1 MKNKINIIVI
11 ILFMLSVFYGCGNKS
26 NEESK
31 ITEEKKE
38 TEKKDV
44 VLTKESIEDTG
55 METETAKTETM
66 QGNIKIP
73 AKIITDQDYE
83 AKVGSL
89 VQGRV
94 YKVYAKIGDYVKK
107 GQVLM
112 YIEGMEIGEIK
123 SKYLKAKA
131 QLDFAES
138 NYKRQKTLIEQNI
151 GSQKSFYEAEAEY
164 NKALAEFKAEDKRI
178 HSVGMSDDDVI
189 GKNENGAADH
199 TSGLLAIKSP
209 VNGLVTERNIVIGQY
224 IDVTTNAF
232 VIINVSNLIVEG
244 QIRED
249 EINKIS
255 GKPEIK
261 FTTQTYPEIEFTG
274 RVYYTSQLV
283 DPQTRTIGI
292 RARINNNNSMLK
304 PEMFGSM
311 QIPLSGSVKGIFVS
325 SEAIE
330 KIDESPA
337 IFIAINDS
345 TFEKRKIELGV
356 ELDGKVEIKKGL
368 NIGEKYV
375 SKGTF
380 YLKSELMKESFGE
393 GD

>member
-1 MKNKINIIVI
+1 MKNKNYI
-11 ILFMLSVFYGCGNKS
+11 ILITLLILNAFYGCGKNNK
-26 NEESK
+26 EENN

-38 TEKKDV
+38 AEKKVV
-44 VLTKESIEDTG
+44 VLTKESIEETG
-55 METETAKTETM
+55 IETETAVTESM

-94 YKVYAKIGDYVKK
+94 YKVYAKIGDFVKK

-151 GSQKSFYEAEAEY
+151 GSQKSFYEAESEY

-189 GKNENGAADH
+189 GKNENGLADH

-224 IDVTTNAF
+224 VDVTTNAF

-249 EINKIS
+249 EISKIS
-255 GKPEIK
+255 GKPDIK
-261 FTTQTYPEIEFTG
+261 FTTQTYSGIDFSG
-274 RVYYTSQLV
+274 KVYYTSQLV

-304 PEMFGSM
+304 PEMFGLM
-311 QIPLSGSVKGIFVS
+311 QIPLSGSVKGIFIS
-325 SEAIE
+325 SESIE
-330 KIDESPA
+330 KIDENSV

-345 TFEKRKIELGV
+345 TFEKRKIEIGA

>member
-1 MKNKINIIVI
+1 MKNKINIIIIALVI
-11 ILFMLSVFYGCGNKS
+11 LNTFYGCGKN
-26 NEESK
+26 SK
-31 ITEEKKE
+31 DETKIVEEKKE
-38 TEKKDV
+38 IEKKEI
-44 VLTKESIEDTG
+44 VLTKESIEETG
-55 METETAKTETM
+55 IETKTAVTEII

-89 VQGRV
+89 VQGRA

-131 QLDFAES
+131 QLDFAET
-138 NYKRQKTLIEQNI
+138 NYKRQKALIEQNI
-151 GSQKSFYEAEAEY
+151 GSQKSFYEAEAEF

-178 HSVGMSDDDVI
+178 HSVGMSDDEII
-189 GKNENGAADH
+189 GKNENGFADH
-199 TSGLLAIKSP
+199 TSGLLSIKSP
-209 VNGLVTERNIVIGQY
+209 VNGLVTERNVVIGQY

-249 EINKIS
+249 EISKIS

-261 FTTQTYPEIEFTG
+261 FTTQTYSGIEFSG

-292 RARINNNNSMLK
+292 RARINNSNSMLK
-304 PEMFGSM
+304 PEMFGLM
-311 QIPLSGSVKGIFVS
+311 HIPLSGSVKGMFIS
-325 SEAIE
+325 SDAVE
-330 KIDESPA
+330 KIDENSV

-345 TFEKRKIELGV
+345 IFEKRIVELGI

-368 NIGEKYV
+368 NSGEKYV
-375 SKGTF
+375 SGGTF
-380 YLKSELMKESFGE
+380 YLKSELMKNSFGE

>member
-31 ITEEKKE
+31 ITEEKE
-38 TEKKDV
+38 TEKKEV

-66 QGNIKIP
+66 QGYIKIP

-178 HSVGMSDDDVI
+178 HSVGMSDDDVM

-304 PEMFGSM
+304 PEMFGLM

-330 KIDESPA
+330 KIDESPV
-337 IFIAINDS
+337 IFIVIDDS

>member
-1 MKNKINIIVI
+1 MKNKINIILI
-11 ILFMLSVFYGCGNKS
+11 AILILNVFYGCGKNSK
-26 NEESK
+26 EETK

-38 TEKKDV
+38 AEKKEI
-44 VLTKESIEDTG
+44 VLKKESIEDTG
-55 METETAKTETM
+55 IEIETAETETM

-73 AKIITDQDYE
+73 AKIITDQDFE

-94 YKVYAKIGDYVKK
+94 YKVYAKIGDFVKK

-138 NYKRQKTLIEQNI
+138 NYKRQKALIEQNI
-151 GSQKSFYEAEAEY
+151 GSQKSFFEAEAEY

-178 HSVGMSDDDVI
+178 HSVGMTDDDII
-189 GKNENGAADH
+189 GKNENGFADH

-224 IDVTTNAF
+224 VDVTTNAF

-261 FTTQTYPEIEFTG
+261 FTTQTYSGTEFSG
-274 RVYYTSQLV
+274 KVYYTSQLV
-283 DPQTRTIGI
+283 DPQTRTIGV
-292 RARINNNNSMLK
+292 RAKINNSNSMLK
-304 PEMFGSM
+304 PEMFGLM
-311 QIPLSGSVKGIFVS
+311 QIPLTGSVKGMFVN

-330 KIDESPA
+330 KIDDSPV
-337 IFIAINDS
+337 IFIAVNDS

-356 ELDGKVEIKKGL
+356 ELDGKVEIVKGL

-375 SKGTF
+375 NKGTF